1 MRYGKFL
8 PEKGTIGF
16 VAPSFGCNIE
26 PYRSAFINAQ
36 KIWEQQG
43 YGFSFGPNAYE
54 GCGIGISNTPQKCAE
69 EFNDWYAKEDVDVLI
84 SCGGGELMC
93 EILPYIDFEKIRNSE
108 PKWFLGYSDNT
119 NLIFLLA
126 TLCDTAAIYGPCAAA
141 FGMEPWHDSL
151 KDAMGI
157 LKGNIKSVHNYEQWE
172 KEGLKTEDNPLEPYN
187 VTEKFQLRTW
197 TAEKG
202 LSIPDDISKKTD
214 EIIAQYTCEEKSLIP
229 IIQGIQEEYRYL
241 PPELL
246 TYVAEKLGISEA
258 KAYSVASFYENFSFE
273 AKGKYVIKVC
283 DGTACHVRKSIP
295 ILEGLYKELGLGK
308 KKHTTDD
315 QLFTVET
322 VSCLGACGL
331 APAVM
336 VNDEVHPKMT
346 PEKMNELIKKLRE
359 EEE

>member
-54 GCGIGISNTPQKCAE
+54 GCGIGISNTPQKCAK

-214 EIIAQYTCEEKSLIP
+214 EIIQMEGRLLGGCLDCLSILCGTKFDQVEQFNEKYKEDGILWFLESCDLNPMGIRRALWQLDEAGWLKYTKGFLIGRPYCYGEDFFGMDQYMAVL
-229 IIQGIQEEYRYL
+229 GILSKYNVPVIMDVDIGHL
-241 PPELL
+241 PPMMPL
-246 TYVAEKLGISEA
+246 VCGSKA
-258 KAYSVASFYENFSFE
+258 KVKVEGNSIKIDMAY
-273 AKGKYVIKVC
+273 I
-283 DGTACHVRKSIP
+283 
-295 ILEGLYKELGLGK
+295 
-308 KKHTTDD
+308 
-315 QLFTVET
+315 
-322 VSCLGACGL
+322 
-331 APAVM
+331 
-336 VNDEVHPKMT
+336 
-346 PEKMNELIKKLRE
+346 
-359 EEE
+359 